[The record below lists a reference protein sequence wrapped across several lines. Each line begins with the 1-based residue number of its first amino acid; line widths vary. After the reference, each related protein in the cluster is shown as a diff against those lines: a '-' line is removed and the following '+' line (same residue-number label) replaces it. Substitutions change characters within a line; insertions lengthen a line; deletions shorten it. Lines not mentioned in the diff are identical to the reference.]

1 MISQADIN
9 FMQIALNLAKRGIY
23 STSPNPRVGCVLVNS
38 QQQILAQAWHH
49 FAGQLHAEANALA
62 DLQQKNISPETQN
75 ITAYITLEPCS
86 HYGKTPPCADA
97 LIAAKIKR
105 AVIAIVDNNPN
116 VAGKGIAK
124 LKAANIEVD
133 IFPQNFDDQIYQQA
147 YELNRG
153 FFKRMQKNMAFIRSK
168 IAASLDGRTALQNGE
183 SKWIS
188 NEKSRLDVQKIR
200 AESCAILTGIGT
212 ILADNPTMNVR
223 NIEQNFNT
231 LEVKQPLQIIFDSNF
246 RIPLNSNILQK
257 NQKVIIVGNE
267 ISQNSQNSQNSKNK
281 NIEALQNLQNVDL
294 IFKKNNQNLVE
305 ILQILTEKYQLNNI
319 LLEAGQT
326 LNGSFL
332 QQNLID
338 EMIIYFAAKF
348 LGNNSRGMFSQNTFL
363 SPSLQQE
370 NFYFHSSDL
379 LDNNLK
385 IVLRKK

>member
-153 FFKRMQKNMAFIRSK
+153 FFQRMQKNMAFIRSK

-363 SPSLQQE
+363 SPSFQQE
-370 NFYFHSSDL
+370 NFYFHSREL

>member
-153 FFKRMQKNMAFIRSK
+153 FFQRMQKNMAFIRSK
-168 IAASLDGRTALQNGE
+168 IAASLDGRTALQTGE

-267 ISQNSQNSQNSKNK
+267 ISQNSKNK

-370 NFYFHSSDL
+370 NFYFHSSEL

>member
-153 FFKRMQKNMAFIRSK
+153 FFQRMQKNMAFIRSK

-267 ISQNSQNSQNSKNK
+267 ISQNSKNK

>member
-153 FFKRMQKNMAFIRSK
+153 FFQRMQKNMAFIRSK

-267 ISQNSQNSQNSKNK
+267 ISQNSQNSKNK

>member
-153 FFKRMQKNMAFIRSK
+153 FFQRMQKNMAFIRSK

-267 ISQNSQNSQNSKNK
+267 ISQNSQNSQNFKNK

-370 NFYFHSSDL
+370 NFYFHSSEL

>member
-153 FFKRMQKNMAFIRSK
+153 FFQRMQKNMAFIRSK

-267 ISQNSQNSQNSKNK
+267 ISQNSQNSKNK

-370 NFYFHSSDL
+370 NFYFHNSEL

>member
-153 FFKRMQKNMAFIRSK
+153 FFHRMQKNMAFIRSK

>member
-153 FFKRMQKNMAFIRSK
+153 FFQRMQKNMAFIRSK

-370 NFYFHSSDL
+370 NFYFHSSEL

>member
-153 FFKRMQKNMAFIRSK
+153 FFQRMQKNMAFIRSK

>member
-153 FFKRMQKNMAFIRSK
+153 FFQRMQKNMAFIRSK

-319 LLEAGQT
+319 LL
-326 LNGSFL
+326 
-332 QQNLID
+332 
-338 EMIIYFAAKF
+338 
-348 LGNNSRGMFSQNTFL
+348 
-363 SPSLQQE
+363 
-370 NFYFHSSDL
+370 
-379 LDNNLK
+379 
-385 IVLRKK
+385 

>member
-124 LKAANIEVD
+124 LKAANIGVD

-153 FFKRMQKNMAFIRSK
+153 FFQRMQKNMAFIRSK

-246 RIPLNSNILQK
+246 RIPLDSNILQK

-267 ISQNSQNSQNSKNK
+267 ISQNSQNSKNK

-370 NFYFHSSDL
+370 NFYFHSSEL

>member
-153 FFKRMQKNMAFIRSK
+153 FFQRMQKNMAFIRSK

-267 ISQNSQNSQNSKNK
+267 ISQNSQNSKNK

-370 NFYFHSSDL
+370 NFYFHSSEL

>member
-133 IFPQNFDDQIYQQA
+133 IFPQKFDDQIYQQA

-153 FFKRMQKNMAFIRSK
+153 FFQRMQKNMAFIRSK

-267 ISQNSQNSQNSKNK
+267 ISQNSQNSKNK

-370 NFYFHSSDL
+370 NFYFHSSEL

>member
-153 FFKRMQKNMAFIRSK
+153 FFQRMQKNMAFIRSK

-223 NIEQNFNT
+223 NIEKNFNT

-267 ISQNSQNSQNSKNK
+267 ISQNSKNK

-370 NFYFHSSDL
+370 NFYFHSSEL

>member
-153 FFKRMQKNMAFIRSK
+153 FFQRMQKNMAFIRSK
-168 IAASLDGRTALQNGE
+168 ISASLDGRTALQNGE

-200 AESCAILTGIGT
+200 AESCVILTGIGT

-267 ISQNSQNSQNSKNK
+267 ISQNSQNSKNK

-370 NFYFHSSDL
+370 NFYFHSSEL

>member
-153 FFKRMQKNMAFIRSK
+153 FFQRMQKNMAFIRSK

-267 ISQNSQNSQNSKNK
+267 ISQNSKNK

-370 NFYFHSSDL
+370 NFYFHSSEL

>member
-75 ITAYITLEPCS
+75 ITAYITMEPCS

-153 FFKRMQKNMAFIRSK
+153 FFQRMQKNMAFIRSK

-267 ISQNSQNSQNSKNK
+267 ISQNSQNSKNK

-370 NFYFHSSDL
+370 NFYFHSSEL

>member
-267 ISQNSQNSQNSKNK
+267 ISQNSKNK

-370 NFYFHSSDL
+370 NFYFHSSEL

>member
-153 FFKRMQKNMAFIRSK
+153 FFQRMQKNMAFIRSK

-267 ISQNSQNSQNSKNK
+267 ISKNSQNSKNK

-370 NFYFHSSDL
+370 NFYFHSSEL

>member
-153 FFKRMQKNMAFIRSK
+153 FFQRMQKNMAFIRSK

-267 ISQNSQNSQNSKNK
+267 ISQDSQNSKNK

-370 NFYFHSSDL
+370 NFYFHSSEL

>member
-267 ISQNSQNSQNSKNK
+267 ISQNSQNSKNK

-370 NFYFHSSDL
+370 NFYFHSSEL